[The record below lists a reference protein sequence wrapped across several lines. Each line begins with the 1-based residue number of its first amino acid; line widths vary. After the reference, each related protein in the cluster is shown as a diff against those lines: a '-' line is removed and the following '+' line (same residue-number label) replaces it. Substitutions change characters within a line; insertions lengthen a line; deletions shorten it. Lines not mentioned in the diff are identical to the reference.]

1 MILVLLSISTSAG
14 EKNLDWKLIY
24 SFPTSKSNTD
34 NFLKTLP
41 TQKSLKLKLLITV
54 INQNQAEA

>member
-34 NFLKTLP
+34 NFLKILP